1 MTLRPRGWCGA
12 RHRHGGVSLVEL
24 MVALVIGSL
33 LIVGAVSVYANSR
46 TTYAVNESVARLQ
59 EQGRYALSIVEPDI
73 ELAGYYG
80 FTNSADTLRLVRGA
94 APETVLATASA
105 MRQLPIPPAPAVPV
119 PAPGLDGGAQ
129 ACGTNFAVDVLMPVQ
144 GSNDDF
150 ALGPGAGADCA
161 PFGAGAAVGSDTLTL
176 RRASTQP
183 VDLQAGR
190 LQIFAS
196 RLNSQK
202 SQQLFLD
209 GVAPAPIDDDN
220 RVHDL
225 VVRSYYVAR
234 DSESRPGFPA
244 LRMKAL
250 GSAGGAPAFTDTEI
264 LAGIEDLQVQF
275 GIDTGDYDNDG
286 VIDPAADLND
296 DGIPESD
303 GRATRYVNPDFPGLE
318 RLQVVSVRLW
328 LRVRG
333 ERPEPELDDTRTY
346 RYADVE
352 YTPAGEERRFRRM
365 LLSRTIMLRN
375 SRTL

>member
-1 MTLRPRGWCGA
+1 
-12 RHRHGGVSLVEL
+12 

-46 TTYAVNESVARLQ
+46 TTYAVNEAVARLQ

-73 ELAGYYG
+73 ELAGFYG

-94 APETVLATASA
+94 EPETVLASA
-105 MRQLPIPPAPAVPV
+105 AALRQVPIPPAAPTPV
-119 PAPGLDGGAQ
+119 PAPGLGGAAQ
-129 ACGTNFAVDVLMPVQ
+129 ACGTNFAVDVLIPVQ
-144 GSNDDF
+144 GSNDAF
-150 ALGPGAGADCA
+150 ELGPEATGDCA
-161 PFGAGAAVGSDTLTL
+161 PFGAGAAEGSDTLTL

-183 VDLQAGR
+183 VDLQTGR

-196 RLNSQK
+196 RFNSQK
-202 SQQLFLD
+202 SQQIFAD
-209 GVAPAPIDDDN
+209 GVAPAAIDDDH

-225 VVRSYYVAR
+225 LVRTYYVAR
-234 DSESRPGFPA
+234 DAQDRPGFPA

-250 GSAGGAPAFTDTEI
+250 TSEGGGPAFDDTEI
-264 LAGIEDLQVQF
+264 LAGVEDLQVQF

-286 VIDPAADLND
+286 AVDAAADVND

-303 GRATRYVNPDFPGLE
+303 GRATRYVNPDFPGLD

-333 ERPEPELDDTRTY
+333 ERPEPELDDRRTY

-352 YTPAGEERRFRRM
+352 YTPAGDDRRYRRM
-365 LLSRTIMLRN
+365 LLTRTIMLRN
-375 SRTL
+375 SRML

>member
-1 MTLRPRGWCGA
+1 MSALPRTTAGQSGL
-12 RHRHGGVSLVEL
+12 SLVEL
-24 MVALVIGSL
+24 MVALLIGSL
-33 LIVGAVSVYANSR
+33 LIVGAVTVYANSR
-46 TTYAVNESVARLQ
+46 STYAVNEAVARLQ
-59 EQGRYALSIVEPDI
+59 EQGRYALSVVEPDI
-73 ELAGYYG
+73 ELAGFYG

-94 APETVLATASA
+94 APETVLASA
-105 MRQLPIPPAPAVPV
+105 AALRQKPIPPTDPTPIA
-119 PAPGLDGGAQ
+119 APGLDGSAQ
-129 ACGTNFAVDVLMPVQ
+129 ACGTNFAVDVLVPVQ
-144 GSNDDF
+144 GSNDAF
-150 ALGPGAGADCA
+150 ELGPAATEDCA
-161 PFGAGAAVGSDTLTL
+161 PFGAGAADGSDTLTL
-176 RRASTQP
+176 RRASTEP
-183 VDLQAGR
+183 ADLQAGR

-202 SQQLFLD
+202 SQQLFAD
-209 GVAPAPIDDDN
+209 GVAPAAIDDDN

-225 VVRSYYVAR
+225 LVRTYYVSR
-234 DSESRPGFPA
+234 DSEDRPGFPA

-250 GSAGGAPAFTDTEI
+250 TSAGGAPAFDDSEI
-264 LAGIEDLQVQF
+264 MAGVEDLQVQL

-286 VIDPAADLND
+286 VIDPDADLNG

-303 GRATRYVNPDFPGLE
+303 GRATRYVNPDFPGLD

-333 ERPEPELDDTRTY
+333 ERPEPELDDRRTY

-352 YTPAGEERRFRRM
+352 YTPAGDDRRFRRM

>member
-1 MTLRPRGWCGA
+1 MTPTIRGLPRRGRAIAGL
-12 RHRHGGVSLVEL
+12 SLVEL

-46 TTYAVNESVARLQ
+46 TTYTVNEAVARLQ

-80 FTNSADTLRLVRGA
+80 FTNSSDTLRLVRGA
-94 APETVLATASA
+94 APETVLATAA
-105 MRQLPIPPAPAVPV
+105 ALRQTPIPPAAPAPV
-119 PAPGLDGGAQ
+119 PAPGLGGAAL

-144 GSNDDF
+144 GSNDAF
-150 ALGPGAGADCA
+150 TLGPDATGACA
-161 PFGAGAAVGSDTLTL
+161 PFGVGAALDSDTLTL
-176 RRASTQP
+176 RRASSEPT
-183 VDLQAGR
+183 DLQAGR

-196 RLNSQK
+196 RFNSQK
-202 SQQLFLD
+202 SQALFAD
-209 GVAPAPIDDDN
+209 GVAPAVIDADN

-225 VVRSYYVAR
+225 LVRTYYVSR
-234 DSESRPGFPA
+234 DAEGRAGFPS

-250 GSAGGAPAFTDTEI
+250 TSVGGGPAFEDTEI
-264 LAGIEDLQVQF
+264 MAGVEDLQVQF

-286 VIDPAADLND
+286 VVDADADVNG

-303 GRATRYVNPDFPGLE
+303 GRATRYVNPDFPGLD

-333 ERPEPELDDTRTY
+333 ERPEPEIDDTRNY
-346 RYADVE
+346 RYADVD
-352 YTPAGEERRFRRM
+352 YTPAGAERRFRRM
-365 LLSRTIMLRN
+365 LLTRTIMLRN

>member
-1 MTLRPRGWCGA
+1 MTAAAQIEKTFREE
-12 RHRHGGVSLVEL
+12 HGRVLAALISQLGDFTLAEDAL
-24 MVALVIGSL
+24 QDALV
-33 LIVGAVSVYANSR
+33 N
-46 TTYAVNESVARLQ
+46 
-59 EQGRYALSIVEPDI
+59 ALERWKVD
-73 ELAGYYG
+73 G
-80 FTNSADTLRLVRGA
+80 
-94 APETVLATASA
+94 
-105 MRQLPIPPAPAVPV
+105 VPR
-119 PAPGLDGGAQ
+119 
-129 ACGTNFAVDVLMPVQ
+129 N
-144 GSNDDF
+144 
-150 ALGPGAGADCA
+150 PGAW
-161 PFGAGAAVGSDTLTL
+161 LTTVAKRRAIDRL

-202 SQQLFLD
+202 SQHLFLD

-225 VVRSYYVAR
+225 VVRSFYVAR
-234 DSESRPGFPA
+234 DSENRPGYPA

-250 GSAGGAPAFTDTEI
+250 DSAGGAPTFADAEI
-264 LAGIEDLQVQF
+264 MPGIEDLQVQF

-286 VIDPAADLND
+286 VIDAAADLNE

-303 GRATRYVNPDFPGLE
+303 GRATRYVNPDFPGLD
-318 RLQVVSVRLW
+318 RLQVVSVRVW

-333 ERPEPELDDTRTY
+333 EAPEPELDDRRTY

-352 YTPAGEERRFRRM
+352 YTPSGEERRFRRM
-365 LLSRTIMLRN
+365 LLTRTIMLRN

>member
-1 MTLRPRGWCGA
+1 MSRLPRRDRPREAGL
-12 RHRHGGVSLVEL
+12 SLVEL
-24 MVALVIGSL
+24 MVALLIGSL
-33 LIVGAVSVYANSR
+33 LIVGAVTVYANSR
-46 TTYAVNESVARLQ
+46 TTYAVNEAVARLQ
-59 EQGRYALSIVEPDI
+59 EQGRYALSVVEPDI
-73 ELAGYYG
+73 ELAGFYG

-94 APETVLATASA
+94 APETLLASA
-105 MRQLPIPPAPAVPV
+105 AALRQRPIPPTDPTPV
-119 PAPGLDGGAQ
+119 PAPGLDASAQ
-129 ACGTNFAVDVLMPVQ
+129 ACGTNFAIDVLVPVQ
-144 GSNDDF
+144 GSNDAFD
-150 ALGPGAGADCA
+150 LGPAATAACA
-161 PFGAGAAVGSDTLTL
+161 PFGAGAADGSDTLTL
-176 RRASTQP
+176 RRASTEP

-202 SQQLFLD
+202 SQALFLD
-209 GVAPAPIDDDN
+209 GVAPAAIDDDN

-225 VVRSYYVAR
+225 LVRTYYVSS
-234 DSESRPGFPA
+234 DSEGRPGFPA

-250 GSAGGAPAFTDTEI
+250 TSAGGAPAFDDTEI
-264 LAGIEDLQVQF
+264 MSGVEDLQVQF

-286 VIDPAADLND
+286 VIDPDADVNG

-303 GRATRYVNPDFPGLE
+303 GRATRYVNPDFPGLD

-333 ERPEPELDDTRTY
+333 ERPEPELDDRRTY

-352 YTPAGEERRFRRM
+352 YTPAGDDRRFRRM
-365 LLSRTIMLRN
+365 LLTRTIMLRN

>member
-1 MTLRPRGWCGA
+1 MTPALSRLRRGRR
-12 RHRHGGVSLVEL
+12 RHAGLSLVEL
-24 MVALVIGSL
+24 MVALLIGSL

-46 TTYAVNESVARLQ
+46 TTYAVNEAVARLQ

-73 ELAGYYG
+73 ELAGFYG
-80 FTNSADTLRLVRGA
+80 FTNASDTLHLVRGA
-94 APETVLATASA
+94 APETVLATAA
-105 MRQLPIPPAPAVPV
+105 ALRQAPIPPAAPAPV
-119 PAPGLDGGAQ
+119 PAPGLAGAAQ
-129 ACGTNFAVDVLMPVQ
+129 ACGTNFAIDVLVPVQ
-144 GSNDDF
+144 GSNDVF
-150 ALGPGAGADCA
+150 ELGPAATGACA
-161 PFGAGAAVGSDTLTL
+161 PFGAGAVDGSDTLTL
-176 RRASTQP
+176 RRASTLP

-196 RLNSQK
+196 RLSSQK
-202 SQQLFLD
+202 SQRLFVD
-209 GVAPAPIDDDN
+209 GVAPATIDADN

-225 VVRSYYVAR
+225 LVRSYYVAR
-234 DSESRPGFPA
+234 DAEGRPGFPA

-250 GSAGGAPAFTDTEI
+250 GSAGGSPAFEDTEI
-264 LAGIEDLQVQF
+264 LAGVEDLQVQF

-286 VIDPAADLND
+286 VVDPAADLND

-303 GRATRYVNPDFPGLE
+303 GRATRYVNPDFPGLD

-333 ERPEPELDDTRTY
+333 ERPEPELDDRRTY
-346 RYADVE
+346 RYGDVE
-352 YTPAGEERRFRRM
+352 YTPAGADRRFRRM